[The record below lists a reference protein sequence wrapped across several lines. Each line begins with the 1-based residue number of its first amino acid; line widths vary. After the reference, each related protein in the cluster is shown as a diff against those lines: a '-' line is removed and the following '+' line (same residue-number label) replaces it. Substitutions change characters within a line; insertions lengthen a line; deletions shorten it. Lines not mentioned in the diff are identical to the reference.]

1 MLNAARDIVSSYDDL
16 IRIFYNKYR
25 FAKNYHYRDILQIA
39 RLWVMDARKDN
50 IDRDY
55 IYAILNYHFS
65 KLYSDL
71 FRIAISY
78 QKLDDKQG
86 LPSSQLI
93 DYILD
98 KSQDLSRKIEFCL
111 AFKQTIYS
119 LLDKVSDECNK
130 KMQPFL
136 STLKNSN
143 ENSVIGQEKIYP
155 LFNSSLYSESL
166 SC

>member
-16 IRIFYNKYR
+16 IKIFYNKYR
-25 FAKNYHYRDILQIA
+25 FAKNYHYRDILQIG
-39 RLWVMDARKDN
+39 RLWMIDARKDN

-65 KLYSDL
+65 KLYNDL
-71 FRIAISY
+71 FKLAISY
-78 QKLDDKQG
+78 QRIDDKQG
-86 LPSSQLI
+86 LPSIQLI

-98 KSQDLSRKIEFCL
+98 NRQDLSKKIEFCL
-111 AFKQTIYS
+111 AFKQTLS
-119 LLDKVSDECNK
+119 PLLDNLPSESKK

-143 ENSVIGQEKIYP
+143 EINIINQEKTYP
-155 LFNSSLYSESL
+155 LFNSALFSDSL
-166 SC
+166 SY